1 MSCAICRFGC
11 PPTDRVPYGPGV
23 AHVVC
28 VLSKML
34 KPMKRRN
41 RR

>member
-1 MSCAICRFGC
+1 MKCAICPFPC
-11 PPTDRVPYGPGV
+11 PPTDRVPYGAGV

-34 KPMKRRN
+34 RPMKRRK
-41 RR
+41 RS